1 MLHIGR
7 ALVAFTILDL
17 CINLD
22 AAGQQSARTNLM
34 FGGIGDM
41 QLMAFRHAD
50 LHIIV
55 LCRNFI
61 LNFRR
66 SFHSQACGTTNRTGV
81 HRGNLIIAV
90 CGGFHAL
97 CWQLIALA
105 GAQGHGGQG
114 TAQRFRTVSIG
125 IGATGRLS
133 DAAEFGAR
141 GVVNLEAHRVNQQVG
156 MLPL

>member
-1 MLHIGR
+1 MLHISR

-17 CINLD
+17 CINFD
-22 AAGQQSARTNLM
+22 TAGQQSARTNLM

-50 LHIIV
+50 LHVIV

-66 SFHSQACGTTNRTGV
+66 CFHGHACGATNGTGV

-97 CWQLIALA
+97 C
-105 GAQGHGGQG
+105 
-114 TAQRFRTVSIG
+114 
-125 IGATGRLS
+125 
-133 DAAEFGAR
+133 
-141 GVVNLEAHRVNQQVG
+141 
-156 MLPL
+156 

>member
-34 FGGIGDM
+34 FGSIGDM

-66 SFHSQACGTTNRTGV
+66 SFHCHACGVTVTVVRVLRN
-81 HRGNLIIAV
+81 AS
-90 CGGFHAL
+90 AL
-97 CWQLIALA
+97 SAS
-105 GAQGHGGQG
+105 
-114 TAQRFRTVSIG
+114 V
-125 IGATGRLS
+125 
-133 DAAEFGAR
+133 
-141 GVVNLEAHRVNQQVG
+141 
-156 MLPL
+156 